1 MITGQLILM
10 DKGIAPVTRVGP
22 HRLVM
27 VVGIVAMPKADADR
41 FCSDRHLRTVAGFY
55 LGEDVKLMLTD
66 ELVPIPDFCRG
77 ADASTLLEAPIWRV

>member
-10 DKGIAPVTRVGP
+10 NKGDAPVTRP
-22 HRLVM
+22 DHNLVM
-27 VVGIVAMPKADADR
+27 VLGIVAMPKADADR